1 MAEFANNCT
10 IVAPIQD
17 YGKDG
22 REMTLT
28 QLRYVIEV
36 DEAGSMSAA
45 AARLFIAQ
53 PSLSKA
59 VAELEAEMGVLIFER
74 SSRGV
79 RTTDEGTRFLSYA
92 RQVVEQA
99 DLLESQYLHT
109 EAPKRVFAV
118 SSQHY
123 AFVVNAFVQLV
134 RELGRDK
141 YEFSLR
147 EGTTAGII
155 EDVRTQRSEVGVIYR
170 SHFNQEV
177 IGAAVARAELR
188 FEPLFTASPHVF
200 VSRTSPLAGRE
211 RVTLADLAPF
221 PRLTYDQG
229 TQNSFYFSEELHAV
243 EVVDKQIVV
252 TDRATLFNLLIG
264 LDGYTISSGI
274 LSADLNGEDIVALP
288 LESDE
293 HMEVGFVKPAAR
305 ALSPV
310 ATRYIEHLR
319 SYVTGYLKA

>member
-1 MAEFANNCT
+1 
-10 IVAPIQD
+10 
-17 YGKDG
+17 
-22 REMTLT
+22 MTLT

-36 DEAGSMSAA
+36 AEAGSISAA

-59 VAELEAEMGVLIFER
+59 VGELEAEMGVRIFER
-74 SSRGV
+74 GARGV
-79 RTTDEGTRFLSYA
+79 RLTDEGTRFLSYA

-99 DLLESQYLHT
+99 DLLENQYLHA
-109 EAPKRVFAV
+109 EPRRRVFAV

-123 AFVVNAFVQLV
+123 AFVVNAFVGLV
-134 RELGRDK
+134 REIGREK

-155 EDVRTQRSEVGVIYR
+155 EDVRTQRSEVGVIYL
-170 SHFNQEV
+170 SDFNRE
-177 IGAAVARAELR
+177 IIEGAVKRAELR

-200 VSRTSPLAGRE
+200 VSRTSPLAGRSS
-211 RVTLADLAPF
+211 VTLGDLEPF

-229 TQNSFYFSEELHAV
+229 SQNSFYFSEELHSTQM
-243 EVVDKQIVV
+243 VDKQIVV

-264 LDGYTISSGI
+264 LDGYTISSGV
-274 LSADLNGEDIVALP
+274 LSADLNGEDIVAVP

-293 HMEVGFVKPAAR
+293 HMEIGYLHAAGR
-305 ALSPV
+305 PLSSV
-310 ATRYIEHLR
+310 AERYVAHLR
-319 SYVTGYLKA
+319 SYIAGL

>member
-1 MAEFANNCT
+1 
-10 IVAPIQD
+10 
-17 YGKDG
+17 
-22 REMTLT
+22 MTLT

-36 DEAGSMSAA
+36 AEAGSISAA

-59 VAELEAEMGVLIFER
+59 VGELEAEMGVRIFER
-74 SSRGV
+74 GARGV
-79 RTTDEGTRFLSYA
+79 RLTDEGTRFLSYA

-99 DLLESQYLHT
+99 DLLESQYLHA
-109 EAPKRVFAV
+109 EPRRRVFAV

-123 AFVVNAFVQLV
+123 AFVVNAFVELV
-134 RELGRDK
+134 REIGGQK

-155 EDVRTQRSEVGVIYR
+155 EDVRTQRSEVGVIYL
-170 SHFNQEV
+170 SDFNREV
-177 IGAAVARAELR
+177 IEGAVKRAELR

-200 VSRTSPLAGRE
+200 VSRTSPLAGRSS
-211 RVTLADLAPF
+211 VTLGDLEPF

-229 TQNSFYFSEELHAV
+229 SQNSFYFSEELHSTQM
-243 EVVDKQIVV
+243 VDKQIVV

-264 LDGYTISSGI
+264 LDGYTISSGV
-274 LSADLNGEDIVALP
+274 LSADLNGEDIVAVP

-293 HMEVGFVKPAAR
+293 HMEIGYLHAAGR
-305 ALSPV
+305 PLSSV
-310 ATRYIEHLR
+310 AERYVAHLR
-319 SYVTGYLKA
+319 SYIAGL

>member
-1 MAEFANNCT
+1 
-10 IVAPIQD
+10 
-17 YGKDG
+17 
-22 REMTLT
+22 MTLT

-36 DEAGSMSAA
+36 AEAGSISAA

-59 VAELEAEMGVLIFER
+59 VGELEAEMGVRIFER
-74 SSRGV
+74 GARGV
-79 RTTDEGTRFLSYA
+79 RLTDEGTRFLSYA

-99 DLLESQYLHT
+99 DLLESQYLHA
-109 EAPKRVFAV
+109 EPRRRVFAV

-123 AFVVNAFVQLV
+123 AFVVNAFVGLV
-134 RELGRDK
+134 RQIGREK

-155 EDVRTQRSEVGVIYR
+155 EDVRTQRSEVGVIYL
-170 SHFNQEV
+170 SDFNRE
-177 IGAAVARAELR
+177 IIEGAVKRAELR

-200 VSRTSPLAGRE
+200 VSRTSPLAGRSS
-211 RVTLADLAPF
+211 VTLGDLEPF

-229 TQNSFYFSEELHAV
+229 SQNSFYFSEELHSTQM
-243 EVVDKQIVV
+243 VDKQIVV

-264 LDGYTISSGI
+264 LDGYTISSGV
-274 LSADLNGEDIVALP
+274 LSADLNGEDIVAVP

-293 HMEVGFVKPAAR
+293 HMEIGYLHAAGR
-305 ALSPV
+305 PLSSV
-310 ATRYIEHLR
+310 AERYVAHLR
-319 SYVTGYLKA
+319 SYIAGL